1 MRIAFLI
8 SGGGT
13 TMEAIIRA
21 TKGSRLSGVTPVLVI
36 ASNPNAGGIQRAKAA
51 GIPET
56 NILVLSRKDFETA
69 ESYGEA
75 IIEECRIRNV
85 DFIGQYGW
93 LMLTPKNVIEAYQGR
108 IVNQHPGPLDAGR
121 PDFGGKGMFGMR
133 VHAARLGFVKETN
146 HDFWSEATAHR
157 VTEHFDEGAV
167 VKATRV
173 PILEGDTPEILQG
186 RMLPVEHDVQIET
199 IKDFRDNTV
208 QEIIRPEPLIRPQ
221 EISILEAV
229 KAQAITRY
237 PNG

>member
-1 MRIAFLI
+1 
-8 SGGGT
+8 
-13 TMEAIIRA
+13 
-21 TKGSRLSGVTPVLVI
+21 
-36 ASNPNAGGIQRAKAA
+36 
-51 GIPET
+51 
-56 NILVLSRKDFETA
+56 
-69 ESYGEA
+69 
-75 IIEECRIRNV
+75 
-85 DFIGQYGW
+85 
-93 LMLTPKNVIEAYQGR
+93 
-108 IVNQHPGPLDAGR
+108 
-121 PDFGGKGMFGMR
+121 MFGIR

-173 PILEGDTPEILQG
+173 PILEGDTPEILQM

-208 QEIIRPEPLIRPQ
+208 QEIARREPLIKP
-221 EISILEAV
+221 EEFSILDAV

>member
-1 MRIAFLI
+1 MRVAFLI
-8 SGGGT
+8 SGAGS
-13 TMEAIIRA
+13 TMEAVVRA
-21 TKGSRLSGVTPVLVI
+21 TKGSRLSGVTPAIVI
-36 ASNPNAGGIQRAKAA
+36 ASHAGISGIERAKNL
-51 GIPET
+51 GIPES
-56 NILVLSRKDFETA
+56 NIAVLSRKDFETPEA
-69 ESYGEA
+69 YGEA
-75 IIEECRIRNV
+75 IIEKCRFHSV

-108 IVNQHPGPLDAGR
+108 IINQHPGPLDAGR
-121 PDFGGKGMFGMR
+121 PDFGGKGMFGIR

-173 PILEGDTPEILQG
+173 PILEGDTPEILQM

-208 QEIIRPEPLIRPQ
+208 QEIARREPLIKP
-221 EISILEAV
+221 EEFSILDAV